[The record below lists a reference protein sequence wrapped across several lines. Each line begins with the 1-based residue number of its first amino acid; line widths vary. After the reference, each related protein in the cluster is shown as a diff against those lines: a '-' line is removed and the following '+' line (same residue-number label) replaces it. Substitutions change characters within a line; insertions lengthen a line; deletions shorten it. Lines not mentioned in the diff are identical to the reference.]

1 MINKKTLRFITIIV
15 SLTTFAF
22 IPMMIFSKK
31 DYNYLLAVGLAAYSL
46 YMELKYN

>member
-22 IPMMIFSKK
+22 IPIFSKK
-31 DYNYLLAVGLAAYSL
+31 DYSYLLAVGLAAYSL